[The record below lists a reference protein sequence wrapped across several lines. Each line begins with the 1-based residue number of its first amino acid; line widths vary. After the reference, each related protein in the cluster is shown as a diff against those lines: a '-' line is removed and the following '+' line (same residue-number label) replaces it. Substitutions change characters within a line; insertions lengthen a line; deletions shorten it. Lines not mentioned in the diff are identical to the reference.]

1 MWTQGVCLLIPSL
14 FSLTLVR
21 ARMGEGQLER
31 GRVMR
36 PLTGKEAGV
45 GITEGF
51 TSQKEEKMRTQ

>member
-1 MWTQGVCLLIPSL
+1 MCLLIPSL

-45 GITEGF
+45 VITEGF
-51 TSQKEEKMRTQ
+51 ASQKEEKMCTQ